1 MSFVTRTI
9 STAADVIA
17 PDGSEVRVLCRT
29 GQGSMAQFTLPPPAV
44 SKATAHH
51 NIEEIWYF
59 IGGSGQMWRQLGSEE
74 AIVDVRAGVSLTLPA
89 GTHFQFRSDG
99 NEPLVA
105 VGVTMPPWLDENN
118 ESYPVAGVWEPT
130 V

>member
-1 MSFVTRTI
+1 MTFEAKTI
-9 STAADVIA
+9 DIKPDAIA
-17 PDGSEVRVLCRT
+17 PDGSEVRTLCRT
-29 GQGSMAQFTLPPPAV
+29 GKGSMAQFTLPAGVV

-59 IGGSGQMWRQLGSEE
+59 TSGYGRMWRKLGSKEE
-74 AIVDVRAGVSLTLPA
+74 TVDVRAGVSLTIPA

-99 NEPLVA
+99 DEQLTA
-105 VGVTMPPWLDENN
+105 IGITMPPWLDENN